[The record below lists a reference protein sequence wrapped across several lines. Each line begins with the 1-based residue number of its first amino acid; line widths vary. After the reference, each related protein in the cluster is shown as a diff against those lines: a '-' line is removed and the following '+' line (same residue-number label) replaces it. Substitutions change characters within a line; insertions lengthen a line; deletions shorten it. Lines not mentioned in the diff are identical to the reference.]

1 LCYICQT
8 TLQKAEHPIRLPPR
22 KCAVPQEKRTYTKV
36 LDQMLELIHAG
47 AFPAG
52 GRLPPERELAE
63 RFKVSRPTIREAIIA
78 LETLEYVEVK
88 TGSGIY
94 VIENSRMT
102 SGTYNDV
109 SAFELTE
116 SRALIEGEIAALAA
130 KMITDDELV
139 ELEKSLA
146 KMAAEDE
153 TGNLATGDAD
163 KNFHQMIA
171 RATRNAMLESIV
183 NQMWHVR
190 NHAPH
195 VFRAYEATCEKDGAR
210 RVEEHRQIYEALYRR
225 DAEAARQAMYHHF
238 AGILNK
244 LISTMEAEQVE
255 AVRQQASEVRERF
268 SLDHLVSAG

>member
-1 LCYICQT
+1 M
-8 TLQKAEHPIRLPPR
+8 
-22 KCAVPQEKRTYTKV
+22 RTYRKV
-36 LDQMLELIHAG
+36 LAQMLELIHSAT
-47 AFPAG
+47 FPVG

-63 RFKVSRPTIREAIIA
+63 RFDVSRPTIREAIIA

-88 TGSGIY
+88 AGSGVY

-116 SRALIEGEIAALAA
+116 SRALIEGEVAALAA

-139 ELEKSLA
+139 ELERSLEE
-146 KMAAEDE
+146 MALENE
-153 TGNLATGDAD
+153 TGNLASGDAD
-163 KNFHQMIA
+163 KSFHQMIA
-171 RATRNAMLESIV
+171 HATRNAMLESIV

-190 NHAPH
+190 DHAPH
-195 VFRAYEATCEKDGAR
+195 IFRAYQATCEKDGAH

-225 DAEAARQAMYHHF
+225 DPDAARRAMYHHF
-238 AGILNK
+238 AGILNQ
-244 LISTMEAEQVE
+244 LISTLEAEQVE
-255 AVRQQASEVRERF
+255 AVRQQTSEVRERF